1 MLRVL
6 LTVVLPLLLPTAI
19 YVAWI
24 AATPRAPRRES
35 VRLGARSLVWLVLA
49 GVALLAAVLVTVSV
63 HFGEP
68 VRGRYVPPR
77 YENGKIVP
85 PHIEPLQPR

>member
-24 AATPRAPRRES
+24 AFLSRSANREPI
-35 VRLGARSLVWLVLA
+35 RLGALPVVWLALA
-49 GVALLAAVLVTVSV
+49 GVVLLAVVLITVNV

-68 VRGRYVPPR
+68 SSGRYVPPR
-77 YENGKIVP
+77 YEDGRVIP
-85 PHIEPLQPR
+85 PQVEPLQSP

>member
-19 YVAWI
+19 YAAWI
-24 AATPRAPRRES
+24 ALTSWSADRGP
-35 VRLGARSLVWLVLA
+35 VRLGRLPLVWLAFA
-49 GVALLAAVLVTVSV
+49 GVILLALVLVTVSV
-63 HFGEP
+63 HFGDP

-77 YENGKIVP
+77 YENGQIVP
-85 PHIEPLQPR
+85 PHLEPLQSP

>member
-19 YVAWI
+19 YAAWI
-24 AATPRAPRRES
+24 AVTSRSADRGP
-35 VRLGARSLVWLVLA
+35 VRLGPRSLVWLALA
-49 GVALLAAVLVTVSV
+49 GVVLLALVLVTISV

-77 YENGKIVP
+77 YENGQVVP
-85 PHIEPLQPR
+85 PHLEPLQSP